1 MTTTDRPP
9 EVGAGDE
16 LAAAE
21 PARAPA
27 YNLAERIYARS
38 NGGPPEGNGE
48 LPAALESLPAEERY
62 NLAERVYTQGQN
74 GAAAIT
80 TLEPPPELTA
90 ETAPAGMPPPGGGG
104 AAGGRGSGG
113 RFSLRIFSTLVE
125 VPSFRWYMLAAFGS
139 FMVMNMQMLVRGY
152 LVYDMTGS
160 FALLGGVA
168 LANAIPGLALTMV
181 GGVVAD
187 RAPKKYVVQIGQSLS
202 ALLALG
208 IGVLLFFDMLR
219 IEHLFISSAFQ
230 GAIFAIMMPA
240 RQAWLPEVVGIQR
253 LMQAIPLNTA
263 VMTGTRLIGPTI
275 GGLMLAVTGPEYIY
289 FAMTG
294 LYIWSV
300 VMLARVPLRSP
311 QAMTMPAGTSAMGLA
326 RGAMGNGAG
335 GAAVAT
341 GRGAVGP
348 TAPGMRGG
356 RASGGLSD
364 ILAGIRYIAT
374 HRVLRMLL
382 VVNLVTVML
391 AMPYMM
397 MLPGWVL
404 DVLDGN
410 PEQIGYLQ
418 SIGAI
423 GALAGALFVATLP
436 NHGRGKYYL
445 AGSLFMGLV
454 LLGYSQT
461 TMFWVAAGLMVLVNF
476 GSTLRQ
482 SISQVLIQSYVE
494 DEYRGRVMSIYMMQM
509 SVMQFGSFG
518 VGILAEIAGAQSALL
533 YISAALVI
541 FATSMLLFVPS
552 LRHLD

>member
-1 MTTTDRPP
+1 MTTTDQPRRA
-9 EVGAGDE
+9 GAGDE
-16 LAAAE
+16 VAS
-21 PARAPA
+21 PASSRPPP
-27 YNLAERIYARS
+27 YNLAERVY
-38 NGGPPEGNGE
+38 GNGAIADGDH
-48 LPAALESLPAEERY
+48 LLAINAAAEGERY
-62 NLAERVYTQGQN
+62 NLAERVYTNGTHGAAIITSLEAPAELAPEAAVAAPTDGGRGA
-74 GAAAIT
+74 GAAA
-80 TLEPPPELTA
+80 PPA
-90 ETAPAGMPPPGGGG
+90 
-104 AAGGRGSGG
+104 GG
-113 RFSLRIFSTLVE
+113 RFSFRIFSTLVE
-125 VPSFRWYMLAAFGS
+125 VPAFRWYMLAAFGS

-168 LANAIPGLALTMV
+168 LANAIPGLALTMI

-187 RAPKKYVVQIGQSLS
+187 RARKKYVVQIGQLLS
-202 ALLALG
+202 ALLALS
-208 IGVLLFFDMLR
+208 IGALLLLDMLR
-219 IEHLFISSAFQ
+219 IEHLFISSALQ

-294 LYIWSV
+294 LYLWSV
-300 VMLARVPLRSP
+300 AMLAKVPMRNPDAVTLPS
-311 QAMTMPAGTSAMGLA
+311 GTTAMGVS
-326 RGAMGNGAG
+326 RGAFGRPPAAAANGRG
-335 GAAVAT
+335 GAA
-341 GRGAVGP
+341 P
-348 TAPGMRGG
+348 PRGG
-356 RASGGLSD
+356 RGGGLSD
-364 ILAGIRYIAT
+364 VTAGVTYIVR
-374 HRVLRMLL
+374 HPVLRMLL

-404 DVLDGN
+404 DVLKEG

-423 GALAGALFVATLP
+423 GALTGALFVATLP

-445 AGSLFMGLV
+445 IGSLFMGLV

-461 TMFWVAAGLMVLVNF
+461 TTFWFAAGLMVLVNF

-494 DEYRGRVMSIYMMQM
+494 DEYRGRVMSVYMMQM

-518 VGILAEIAGAQSALL
+518 VGILAEITGAQSALL
-533 YISAALVI
+533 YISAALVAFSVSI
-541 FATSMLLFVPS
+541 FLFVPS
-552 LRHLD
+552 LRRLD